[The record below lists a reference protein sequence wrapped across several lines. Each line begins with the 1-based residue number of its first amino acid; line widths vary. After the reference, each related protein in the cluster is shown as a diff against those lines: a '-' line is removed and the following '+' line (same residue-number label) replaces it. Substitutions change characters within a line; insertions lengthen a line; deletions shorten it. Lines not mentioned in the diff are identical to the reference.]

1 MVCWVCKFMLFDKL
15 HLLQAGAVCSV
26 LFLLSYTWVHV
37 QLLLVHACLIWD
49 RHV

>member
-1 MVCWVCKFMLFDKL
+1 VLGLQVHAIYML